1 MNIKHKTATLNR
13 FKTQN
18 YLKISLSV
26 FAFLI
31 PFIIL
36 ISCKKDNEEDLFQ
49 NTDCDTT
56 GVSYQQFV
64 APLMSASCNSCHSA
78 GNINTSNYN
87 SLKIIALDGKLMGSV
102 NHEQGFLPMPQGQPK
117 LQECTRLKLGAWVN
131 AGAPDN

>member
-1 MNIKHKTATLNR
+1 MTKKHKIEILNR
-13 FKTQN
+13 YRNQSN
-18 YLKISLSV
+18 LKISLSV

-49 NTDCDTT
+49 KNDCDTL

-64 APLMSASCNSCHSA
+64 APLMSGSCNSCHSA

-87 SLKIIALDGKLMGSV
+87 SLKIIALDGRLMGSV

-131 AGAPDN
+131 AGAPEN